1 MIAMSQTTFSGYG
14 LTVKQFIYS
23 LSDNDVKCFIDPS
36 IIEVLDAL
44 FGGKIQGED
53 LKKAALAVIDMN
65 SILSD
70 QSSRRSVL
78 TLIPKPKLNEFE
90 ERVEHSINSS
100 DEWTEATIT
109 KTKNFFG
116 LHEDIFTPS
125 SASSI
130 YNIEPNYS
138 LFDHQRRAVERLLPL
153 LFDNE
158 RRAVLH
164 LPTGV
169 GKTRTAMHVV
179 AESLRSNEPSIVVW
193 LASGKELLEQA
204 VQSFKEAWRH
214 LGNRQIEIGC
224 LWGDNNLNLDNFVD
238 GFLTVGLAKG
248 WAMTKSDPEW
258 AARLASRISL
268 VVFDEAHQSVATT
281 YKHITEELTLNY
293 KCALLGLTATPG
305 RTWADI
311 DKDGELADFYFRQ
324 KVTLEVDSEN
334 PIKYLIDNEFLAHP
348 KFVTLL
354 SEPGYT
360 LSESEISNIA
370 DSFDIPNQIIESL
383 SMSKQ
388 YVAAVIKSI
397 IELLDNGHQRI
408 LVFAASVDHAHTI
421 SAILAVKSVSCSVVT
436 ANTSKRLREQAIS
449 NFKSEFEEPLVL
461 INFGVLTTGFDAP
474 SASAVVIARPTKS
487 LVLFSQMVGRA
498 IRGPKAGGTKECS
511 IATVVDP
518 TLPGF
523 GDIAEA
529 FHNWEDAWTI

>member
-1 MIAMSQTTFSGYG
+1 MIAMSQTTFSEYG

-23 LSDNDVKCFIDPS
+23 LSDNDAKRFIDPS

-44 FGGKIQGED
+44 FGGKILGED
-53 LKKAALAVIDMN
+53 LKRATLAVIDMN

-70 QSSRRSVL
+70 QSSRRTVL
-78 TLIPKPKLNEFE
+78 SLIPKSKLNELE
-90 ERVEHSINSS
+90 ERVEHSIDSS
-100 DEWTEATIT
+100 DKWTEATIN
-109 KTKNFFG
+109 KAKNFFG
-116 LHEDIFTPS
+116 FYEDTVAPS
-125 SASSI
+125 SVPSI
-130 YNIEPNYS
+130 YSIEPNYS
-138 LFDHQRRAVERLLPL
+138 LFDHQRRAIERLLPL

-179 AESLRSNEPSIVVW
+179 AESLKSSEPSVVVW

-204 VQSFKEAWRH
+204 VQSFQEAWKH
-214 LGNRQIEIGC
+214 LGNRQIKIGC
-224 LWGDNNLNLDNFVD
+224 LWGNNKLNLDNFVD
-238 GFLTVGLAKG
+238 GFLAVGLTKG

-268 VVFDEAHQSVATT
+268 VVFDEAHQSVAAT
-281 YKHITEELTLNY
+281 YRHITEELTLDY

-305 RTWADI
+305 RTWTDI
-311 DKDGELADFYFRQ
+311 DKDGELADFYSRQ

-334 PIKYLIDNEFLAHP
+334 PIKYLIENEFLAQP

-360 LSESEISNIA
+360 LSESEISSIA
-370 DSFDIPNQIIESL
+370 NSFDIPNQIIESL

-388 YVAAVIKSI
+388 YVAAIIKSI
-397 IELLDNGHQRI
+397 IELLEDGHLRI

-421 SAILAVKSVSCSVVT
+421 SAILTVKSISCSVVT
-436 ANTSKRLREQAIS
+436 ANTARRSREQAIS
-449 NFKSEFEEPLVL
+449 NFKSEFEEPFVL

-498 IRGPKAGGTKECS
+498 IRGPKAGGTKECL
-511 IATVVDP
+511 IVTVVDP